1 MVAMKQRR
9 RLGSRAGL
17 DLINGSGSSGRASS
31 STSGSI
37 LSPLLFGLSS
47 EHPRID
53 LLTPAQALE
62 VKHITSSLSF
72 QKKHGL
78 VFSTLVINSH

>member
-9 RLGSRAGL
+9 WPGSRAGL
-17 DLINGSGSSGRASS
+17 DLINGSGSSIKSSS

-47 EHPRID
+47 EHPHID
-53 LLTPAQALE
+53 SLMPAQALE